1 MTQPTIQLYDAT
13 LRDGM
18 QGEGMSLTAEEK
30 VRVAHELDALG
41 IDIIEAGFPS
51 SNPKELELFERLS
64 RETFA
69 HAQVAAFGM
78 TSRRGVKPEQDEGL
92 RTLVDCF
99 TPLVTIVGKTWDLHL
114 EKVVKVGREENL
126 VMISESIEFLMR
138 EGKRI
143 IYDAEHFFDAYR
155 SDASY
160 AMRCLRA
167 AASAGAERIVLCDTN
182 GSSLPHQ
189 IGSAT
194 AEVMAALGGAVA
206 VGIHCHNDL
215 ECGVANTLAAV
226 LNGATQVQG
235 TMNGIGERTGNAN
248 LVSVIGNLQTKLGYP
263 VLTDAQLMRLTPT
276 AHVIDELLNVAP
288 DPNQPFV
295 GRNAFAHKGGLH
307 VAGIRA
313 DATTFEHMVPESV
326 GNERAL
332 LVSELAGRQTIV
344 EKAQE
349 AGIELDEAACARVI
363 DQVKELEHQG
373 FQFEAAD
380 ASLTLLLR
388 KEAGEYEQLFTLESW
403 RTIVEQDAAGRV
415 SCEATIK
422 IDIDGERFVRT
433 AEGNGP
439 VNALDAALR
448 SAIGEVHPHLNDVE
462 LVNYK
467 VRILDEHHGTT
478 ATTRVLIDSS
488 DGQHTWGTIGV
499 APNVIAASWQALV
512 DSLEYAEQTE
522 GSSGGSR
529 SGRELAQGLVRA
541 PGEG

>member
-1 MTQPTIQLYDAT
+1 MNQPTIELYDAT

-51 SNPKELELFERLS
+51 SNPKELELFDRLS
-64 RETFA
+64 RETFD

-78 TSRRGVKPEQDEGL
+78 TSRRGVAADRDEGL
-92 RTLVDCF
+92 RTLADCF

-114 EKVVKVGREENL
+114 EKVVKVDREENL
-126 VMISESIEFLMR
+126 VMISESIEFLVR
-138 EGKRI
+138 QGKRV

-155 SDASY
+155 SDGGY

-189 IGSAT
+189 IGAAT
-194 AEVMAALGGAVA
+194 AEVLAGLGGATPL
-206 VGIHCHNDL
+206 GIHCHNDL
-215 ECGVANTLAAV
+215 ECGVANSLAAV

-248 LVSVIGNLQTKLGYP
+248 LVSIIGNLQTKLGYQ
-263 VLTDAQLMRLTPT
+263 VLTDEQLVRLTPT

-288 DPNQPFV
+288 DPNQAFV
-295 GRNAFAHKGGLH
+295 GRNAFTHKGGLH

-313 DATTFEHMVPESV
+313 DATTFEHMEPELV
-326 GNERAL
+326 GNARAL

-349 AGIELDEAACARVI
+349 VGIELDEAACARVM
-363 DQVKELEHQG
+363 DHVKTLEHQG

-388 KEAGEYEQLFTLESW
+388 KEAGEYQQLFTLESW
-403 RTIVEQDAAGRV
+403 RTIVEQDASGRV

-448 SAIGEVHPHLNDVE
+448 AAIGEVHPHLNDVE

-488 DGQHTWGTIGV
+488 DGTSTWGTIGV
-499 APNVIAASWQALV
+499 APNVIAASWNALV
-512 DSLEYAEQTE
+512 DSLEYAEQAKA
-522 GSSGGSR
+522 GSSPKGSDPV
-529 SGRELAQGLVRA
+529 RELA
-541 PGEG
+541 

>member
-1 MTQPTIQLYDAT
+1 MNATTTIQLYDAT

-30 VRVAHELDALG
+30 VRVAHELDTLG

-51 SNPKELELFERLS
+51 SNPKELELFDRLS
-64 RETFA
+64 RERFD
-69 HAQVAAFGM
+69 HAQIAAFGM
-78 TSRRGVKPEQDEGL
+78 TSRRGVRADRDEGL
-92 RTLVDCF
+92 RTLADCF

-114 EKVVKVGREENL
+114 EKVVKVDREENL
-126 VMISESIEFLMR
+126 VMISESIEFLVAQ
-138 EGKRI
+138 GKRV

-155 SDASY
+155 SDGGY

-189 IGSAT
+189 IGAAT
-194 AEVMAALGGAVA
+194 AEVLAGLGGATP

-215 ECGVANTLAAV
+215 ECGVANSLAAV

-248 LVSVIGNLQTKLGYP
+248 LVSIIGNLQTKLGYE
-263 VLTDAQLMRLTPT
+263 VLSDAQLVRLTPT

-313 DATTFEHMVPESV
+313 DASTFEHMEPGLV
-326 GNERAL
+326 GNARAL

-344 EKAQE
+344 EKAAE
-349 AGIELDEAACARVI
+349 AGLEIDADACSRVM
-363 DQVKELEHQG
+363 DQVKALEHQG

-380 ASLTLLLR
+380 ASLALLLR

-422 IDIDGERFVRT
+422 ISIDGERFVRT

-448 SAIGEVHPHLNDVE
+448 AAIGEVHPHLNEVE

-488 DGQHTWGTIGV
+488 DGTHTWGTIGV
-499 APNVIAASWQALV
+499 AENVIAASWQALV
-512 DSLEYAEQTE
+512 DSLEYAEQ
-522 GSSGGSR
+522 
-529 SGRELAQGLVRA
+529 RA
-541 PGEG
+541 PVRTEAP